1 MPFVQA
7 KLHISVEIAKSAHKK
22 SQLST
27 RGQLAEES
35 AKSRAKTLQPQNK
48 RELVTKSNVA
58 MCRFKTD

>member
-7 KLHISVEIAKSAHKK
+7 KLHISVDIAKSAHKK

-48 RELVTKSNVA
+48 RE
-58 MCRFKTD
+58 

>member
-7 KLHISVEIAKSAHKK
+7 KLHISVEIAKSVHKK

-27 RGQLAEES
+27 RGQLAEEI

-48 RELVTKSNVA
+48 RE
-58 MCRFKTD
+58 